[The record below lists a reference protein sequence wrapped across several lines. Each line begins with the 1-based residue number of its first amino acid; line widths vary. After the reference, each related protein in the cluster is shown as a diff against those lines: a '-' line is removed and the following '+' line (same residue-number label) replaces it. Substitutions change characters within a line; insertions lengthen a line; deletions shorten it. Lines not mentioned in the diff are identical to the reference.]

1 MVYEKTD
8 TVSIWPYVGIYM
20 LVTFL
25 VSVALIALAI
35 IFPSFIALTG
45 KNTYF
50 GVNFASTLTAYSLF
64 IRKHGRTFHRGEYW
78 KTVVF
83 STIAIILFSMLF
95 LLLSLADHATAAKLR
110 GIPFGGWV
118 AIMALA
124 TLFAFCLNA
133 LGYSSWFGNRMLKAN
148 RKRQTQLDTK
158 PFR

>member
-1 MVYEKTD
+1 M
-8 TVSIWPYVGIYM
+8 
-20 LVTFL
+20 
-25 VSVALIALAI
+25 
-35 IFPSFIALTG
+35 
-45 KNTYF
+45 
-50 GVNFASTLTAYSLF
+50 NFASTLTAYSLF

-83 STIAIILFSMLF
+83 STIAIILFSMFF
-95 LLLSLADHATAAKLR
+95 LLLSLADDATAAKLR

-133 LGYSSWFGNRMLKAN
+133 FGYSSWFGNRMLKAN